1 MAGITTHILDVS
13 GGIPAAGVR
22 VELYRQSGEAWKLV
36 RELVTNV
43 DGRTDEPILKPE
55 ETAIAVYELR
65 FHIGDYFADEDN
77 ADDKVG
83 DDVPFLDIVPVRFSI
98 SELTRHYHVPLLVA
112 PWSYT
117 TYRGS

>member
-13 GGIPAAGVR
+13 GGIPATGVS
-22 VELYRQSGEAWKLV
+22 VELYRQSGETWDMV

-55 ETAIAVYELR
+55 ETTIAVYELR
-65 FHIGDYFADEDN
+65 FHIGDYFAAKNNDE
-77 ADDKVG
+77 